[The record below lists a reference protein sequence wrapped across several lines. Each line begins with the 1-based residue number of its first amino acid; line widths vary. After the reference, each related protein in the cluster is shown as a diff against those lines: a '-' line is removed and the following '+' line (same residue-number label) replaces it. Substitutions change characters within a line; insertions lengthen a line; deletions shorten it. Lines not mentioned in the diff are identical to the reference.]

1 MERGTLNGD
10 DDDDDDT
17 GKTGCFKFVK
27 DTQVTHN
34 LLFVPTD
41 SIKLNSTRLQNV
53 SCRSK
58 TRNLMLYI
66 LCHHKSISSRP
77 YEQNGS

>member
-1 MERGTLNGD
+1 MYFLYMLAKQAVLMCIGH
-10 DDDDDDT
+10 
-17 GKTGCFKFVK
+17 
-27 DTQVTHN
+27 QVIHN

-41 SIKLNSTRLQNV
+41 RIKINSTRLQNV

-66 LCHHKSISSRP
+66 LCHHKSISCRP